1 LTRAVSAIAV
11 GLVALW
17 VVAHLLYLGPVQ
29 VAVEAAIA
37 WLAGLTAVSA
47 LIAGVTVLGW
57 GLVQGRTTPTWLRF
71 VAHARTVA
79 IILGSGLVIVGLL
92 RYRDT
97 EPKPDVTWIVAGVAI
112 LTAAMAVHL
121 WLSAAARRD
130 VG

>member
-1 LTRAVSAIAV
+1 MTRVVSAIGV

-29 VAVEAAIA
+29 VAVQAALA

-47 LIAGVTVLGW
+47 LIAGVTVLAW

-71 VAHARTVA
+71 VGYARTVA
-79 IILGSGLVIVGLL
+79 IVLGSGLVIVGLL

-97 EPKPDVTWIVAGVAI
+97 EPKPDVAWIVAGVAI
-112 LTAAMAVHL
+112 LMAAMAVHL